1 MTPPRLRTPI
11 SVDRQT
17 QEQIAGTAVL
27 LLERFCRDQA
37 RGQRVFEGKQ
47 FYTIVERGRDLNI
60 EFRGDAHHLPET
72 VLTLRSH
79 RQGGQTFYEIE
90 SWLTQ
95 ADVQRFALIRQELQQ
110 DLARNSKE
118 TWNKTH
124 QIDKQ

>member
-1 MTPPRLRTPI
+1 MNPPRPRTPI
-11 SVDRQT
+11 PVDRQT

-72 VLTLRSH
+72 ILTLRTQ
-79 RQGGQTFYEIE
+79 RENGQMLYEIE

-95 ADVQRFALIRQELQQ
+95 ADIQRFALIRQELQR
-110 DLARNSKE
+110 DLSPVSSGRSHGQSMKGG
-118 TWNKTH
+118 
-124 QIDKQ
+124 